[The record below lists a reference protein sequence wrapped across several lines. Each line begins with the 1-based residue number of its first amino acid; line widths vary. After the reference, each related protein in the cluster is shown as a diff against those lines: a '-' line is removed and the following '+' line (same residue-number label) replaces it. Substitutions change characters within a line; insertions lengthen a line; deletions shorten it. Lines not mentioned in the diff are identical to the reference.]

1 MTRIR
6 PWRIEGFLKGLD
18 KIWIILLRIKDK
30 NGKYFGL
37 NYFKGIGINY
47 MYSEEH
53 EDPLYTKLSKIL
65 ELTSLIFGHYK
76 ETGQKERAHSLIV
89 WVVSALQ
96 AVIENRQKLYIARP
110 FTPETVRLAYM
121 RAKANATSR
130 YYIIPE
136 AP

>member
-1 MTRIR
+1 
-6 PWRIEGFLKGLD
+6 
-18 KIWIILLRIKDK
+18 
-30 NGKYFGL
+30 
-37 NYFKGIGINY
+37 

-89 WVVSALQ
+89 WVVS
-96 AVIENRQKLYIARP
+96 VIENRQKLYIARP

>member
-1 MTRIR
+1 
-6 PWRIEGFLKGLD
+6 
-18 KIWIILLRIKDK
+18 
-30 NGKYFGL
+30 
-37 NYFKGIGINY
+37 

-76 ETGQKERAHSLIV
+76 DTGQKERAHSLIV

-110 FTPETVRLAYM
+110 FTRENSEVSLYEG
-121 RAKANATSR
+121 KG
-130 YYIIPE
+130 
-136 AP
+136 

>member
-1 MTRIR
+1 
-6 PWRIEGFLKGLD
+6 
-18 KIWIILLRIKDK
+18 
-30 NGKYFGL
+30 
-37 NYFKGIGINY
+37 
-47 MYSEEH
+47 MYSEEN
-53 EDPLYTKLSKIL
+53 EDPLYRKLSKIL

-76 ETGQKERAHSLIV
+76 DTGQKERAHSLIV

-96 AVIENRQKLYIARP
+96 ATIELRLYIVKP
-110 FTPETVRLAYM
+110 FTPETVRLAYI

>member
-1 MTRIR
+1 
-6 PWRIEGFLKGLD
+6 
-18 KIWIILLRIKDK
+18 
-30 NGKYFGL
+30 
-37 NYFKGIGINY
+37 

-110 FTPETVRLAYM
+110 FSPETVRFGLYEG
-121 RAKANATSR
+121 KGKCHKQVL
-130 YYIIPE
+130 YYT
-136 AP
+136 